1 LNTKLQQLELH
12 ERLDLLYSSGKLSK
26 NNFSHYLDTMRVT
39 RKRQI
44 QQLRLDIYMKKN
56 PVRLSKIPAGK
67 TTLADRGF
75 ANCTMYYPNLNAQ
88 ITPNFLAGRE
98 QFSAEEVSSDRVKCQ
113 LRYTSETVFS
123 RVTDITALHDRV
135 SRGHFSN
142 LHHIVDWAQGHAIY
156 VNLCKGQEEI
166 IIFQMSQKMTKLY
179 IHFLMI

>member
-1 LNTKLQQLELH
+1 
-12 ERLDLLYSSGKLSK
+12 
-26 NNFSHYLDTMRVT
+26 
-39 RKRQI
+39 
-44 QQLRLDIYMKKN
+44 MKKN

-142 LHHIVDWAQGHAIY
+142 LHHIVDWAQGHA
-156 VNLCKGQEEI
+156 NLCQPLQRPGRDNYFSNVTENDKALHP
-166 IIFQMSQKMTKLY
+166 FLNDL
-179 IHFLMI
+179 IHLIYRNI